1 MNMKR
6 MRFYVVLGV
15 ALLLSGSPF
24 VNSGWSE
31 TERDILSFVS
41 KKGEDSPIILMNT
54 GGAILERLTT
64 DPGKPSNFTWSPNG
78 RSITYDSWQGGN
90 FDIYVMDVEANT
102 HRQLTFDG
110 IRDQL
115 PVWSPNGK
123 WIAFISDRAGGKTI
137 YRMDVNGENV
147 KQLINKKD
155 CRKPAW
161 SPDSQWIAFSSEH
174 SLWVMDA
181 EGRRLRELT
190 WTTRSS
196 ECSWS
201 PDGKQI
207 AYMSNAPNGGSEVFS
222 IDVNGKNRR
231 QLTRTD
237 GPTIIRDPVWSPS
250 GKWIAYIVG
259 QIPFGGA
266 WADQIMTNGVVSL
279 VNTVNGAGGKPIE
292 ATKGLPKQSL
302 QWRPKRLLSVS
313 PSAEKQTTLWG
324 KLKQPESTTK

>member
-1 MNMKR
+1 MKR
-6 MRFYVVLGV
+6 IRSYVVLGI
-15 ALLLSGSPF
+15 ALLLSGSLF
-24 VNSGWSE
+24 VNSGWSD
-31 TERDILSFVS
+31 TEQDTLSFIS
-41 KKGEDSPIILMNT
+41 KKGEDSPIILMDT
-54 GGAILERLTT
+54 GGATLERLTT

-78 RSITYDSWQGGN
+78 RSVVYDSWQGGN

-102 HRQLTFDG
+102 HRQLTLDG
-110 IRDQL
+110 SRDQL

-123 WIAFISDRAGGKTI
+123 WIAFLSDRAGGRTI

-147 KQLINKKD
+147 KQLTNKKD

-161 SPDSQWIAFSSEH
+161 SPDSQWIAFAAEH
-174 SLWVMDA
+174 TLFVMDA
-181 EGRRLRELT
+181 GGRRLRELT
-190 WTTRSS
+190 WATRFS

-207 AYMSNAPNGGSEVFS
+207 AFMSNAPNGGTEVFS

-231 QLTRTD
+231 QLTQSD
-237 GPTIIRDPVWSPS
+237 GPKIIWYPVWSPS

-266 WADQIMTNGVVSL
+266 AANQIMTDGVVSI
-279 VNTVNGAGGKPIE
+279 VNTVNGAGGKPIQS
-292 ATKGLPKQSL
+292 TKGLPKQSL
-302 QWRPKRLLSVS
+302 QWVPKRLLSVS

-324 KLKQPESTTK
+324 RLKQSENTAK